1 MTRSALAR
9 LLVAA
14 GVPALAVALAAAG
27 IARAT
32 PPDAAAAGRGK
43 KAFDRYCISCHGV
56 QGDGRGPTADWVD
69 PRPRVLTSG
78 IFKFRSTPSGSLP
91 TDADILR
98 TITNGLHTTF
108 MPRWA
113 PLTRIER
120 SDLVQYVKSL
130 SPRFK
135 EEEQGQPIA
144 IPAAPSMTPQLAQQG
159 KQVWDKMQCAACH
172 GDTGQGNGASAAG
185 LRDDWGFPIQ
195 PRDFTRGPLKVGD
208 TPEDLY
214 RAFMTGLNGTP
225 MPSFADS
232 ISAQDAWALVAYVRS
247 LRKDE

>member
-14 GVPALAVALAAAG
+14 GVPALAVVLAAAG
-27 IARAT
+27 TARAT
-32 PPDAAAAGRGK
+32 PPDPAAAGRGK

-56 QGDGRGPTADWVD
+56 RGDGRGPTADWID

-78 IFKFRSTPSGSLP
+78 IFKFRSTPSGTLP

-113 PLTRIER
+113 PLTPIER

-135 EEEQGQPIA
+135 EEEQGHPIA
-144 IPAAPSMTPQLAQQG
+144 IPAAPPMTAELAQQG
-159 KQVWDKMQCAACH
+159 KQVWEKVQCAACH
-172 GDTGQGNGASAAG
+172 GDTGEGNGASAAG
-185 LRDDWGFPIQ
+185 LRDDWGFAIQ
-195 PRDFTRGPLKVGD
+195 PHDFTRGPLKVGD
-208 TPEDLY
+208 KPEDLY

-225 MPSFADS
+225 MPSYAES
-232 ISAQDAWALVAYVRS
+232 ITPQDAWALVAYVRS